1 MIKMKQ
7 KKTVD
12 ASRKAAKP
20 SIRKVGTMLGSGA
33 LCVLTIGTISVC
45 GLVGQVRDTEN
56 SKETKAAEVT
66 TTTVTERT
74 ENTYTALDTVN
85 WRKASIN
92 EYELAQTVSTTAETK
107 AKKSET
113 KKAEKTTTAKAA
125 DEKLDNVKLYA
136 TDIVNLRADADKS
149 SEVLAILDKDD
160 EVIASKKTS
169 DGWYAVKYGETEGYV
184 MAEFLT
190 KTVPESVKTEAV
202 TTTTTAKKTE
212 AETKAEAT
220 TTKKTTAAAKT
231 EAEKKTEKTTT
242 TTAKKEETSSD
253 KNAVISYTDKE
264 FEMLCYVL
272 QGEVGNCSEESKIAV
287 ANVIINR
294 VKSSLFPNSI
304 EGVLTAPNQFT
315 AISGYYNRT
324 KTPSKNTIDCAKR
337 ALEGED
343 NTNGAIYYYAPKYCG
358 GSTASWFESL
368 NFCFELD
375 GQRFFKNW

>member
-1 MIKMKQ
+1 MKQ
-7 KKTVD
+7 KKTGD

-92 EYELAQTVSTTAETK
+92 EYELAQVVSTKAETTTK
-107 AKKSET
+107 ASET
-113 KKAEKTTTAKAA
+113 TTEKTTTSKAA
-125 DEKLDNVKLYA
+125 DETLDNVKLYA
-136 TDIVNLRADADKS
+136 TDIVNLRAKADKS
-149 SEVLAILDKDD
+149 SDVLAILDRDD
-160 EVIASKKTS
+160 EVIASRKTS

-190 KTVPESVKTEAV
+190 ETVPESAKTETAA
-202 TTTTTAKKTE
+202 TTTAQKT
-212 AETKAEAT
+212 ETKAAAT
-220 TTKKTTAAAKT
+220 TTKKTTTAAETQTAAK
-231 EAEKKTEKTTT
+231 AESTTT
-242 TTAKKEETSSD
+242 TTKSKTEESTSD
-253 KNAVISYTDKE
+253 NAVISYTDEE

-272 QGEVGNCSEESKIAV
+272 QGEVGNCSEGSKIAV
-287 ANVIINR
+287 ANVVINR
-294 VKSSLFPNSI
+294 VKSSQFPNTI

-315 AISGYYNRT
+315 AITSYYNRT
-324 KTPSKNTIDCAKR
+324 KTPTQNTIDCAKR

-343 NTNGAIYYYAPKYCG
+343 NTNGAIFYYAPKYCG
-358 GSTASWFESL
+358 ASTAAWFETL

-375 GQRFFKNW
+375 GQRYFKNW

>member
-1 MIKMKQ
+1 MKQ
-7 KKTVD
+7 KKTGD

-92 EYELAQTVSTTAETK
+92 EYELAQVVSTTAETTTK
-107 AKKSET
+107 ASET
-113 KKAEKTTTAKAA
+113 TEKTTTSKAT
-125 DEKLDNVKLYA
+125 DETLDNVKLYA
-136 TDIVNLRADADKS
+136 TDIVNLRAKADKS
-149 SEVLAILDKDD
+149 SDVLAILDRDD
-160 EVIASKKTS
+160 EVIASRKTS

-190 KTVPESVKTEAV
+190 ETVPESAKTETAA
-202 TTTTTAKKTE
+202 TTTAQKT
-212 AETKAEAT
+212 ETKAAAT
-220 TTKKTTAAAKT
+220 TTKKTTTAAETQTAAK
-231 EAEKKTEKTTT
+231 AESTTT
-242 TTAKKEETSSD
+242 TTKSKTEESTSD
-253 KNAVISYTDKE
+253 NAVISYTDEE

-272 QGEVGNCSEESKIAV
+272 QGEVGNCSEGSKIAV
-287 ANVIINR
+287 ANVVINR
-294 VKSSLFPNSI
+294 VKSSQFPNTI

-315 AISGYYNRT
+315 AITGYYNRT
-324 KTPSKNTIDCAKR
+324 KTPTQNTIDCAKR

-343 NTNGAIYYYAPKYCG
+343 NTNGAIFYYAPKYCG
-358 GSTASWFESL
+358 ASTAAWFETL

-375 GQRFFKNW
+375 GQRYFKNW

>member
-1 MIKMKQ
+1 MKQ

-12 ASRKAAKP
+12 ASRQAAKP

-45 GLVGQVRDTEN
+45 GLVGQVRDTDN

-92 EYELAQTVSTTAETK
+92 EYELAQTVSATAETQ
-107 AKKSET
+107 AAASET
-113 KKAEKTTTAKAA
+113 KKTEKTTTTTKAA

-136 TDIVNLRADADKS
+136 TDIVNLRAKADKS

-160 EVIASKKTS
+160 QVIASRKTA

-190 KTVPESVKTEAV
+190 KTVPESAKTEAV
-202 TTTTTAKKTE
+202 TTTTAKKTE
-212 AETKAEAT
+212 TEAKTT
-220 TTKKTTAAAKT
+220 TTKKTTAAAQT
-231 EAEKKTEKTTT
+231 SKKTETTT
-242 TTAKKEETSSD
+242 TTAKPKTESGSSD
-253 KNAVISYTDKE
+253 KAVISYTDEE

-287 ANVIINR
+287 ANVVINR
-294 VKSSLFPNSI
+294 VKSSQFPDTI
-304 EGVLTAPNQFT
+304 EGVLTSPNQFT
-315 AISGYYNRT
+315 AITNYYNHT
-324 KTPSKNTIDCAKR
+324 KTPSQNTIDCAKR

-343 NTNGAIYYYAPKYCG
+343 NTNGAIFYYAPKYCG
-358 GSTASWFESL
+358 GSTAAWFETL

-375 GQRFFKNW
+375 GQRYFKNW

>member
-12 ASRKAAKP
+12 ASCKAAKP

-107 AKKSET
+107 AKTSE
-113 KKAEKTTTAKAA
+113 KKTEKTTSKAA

-136 TDIVNLRADADKS
+136 ADIVNLRADADKS
-149 SEVLAILDKDD
+149 SEVLAVLDKDD
-160 EVIASKKTS
+160 EVIASEKTS

-190 KTVPESVKTEAV
+190 EAVPESAKTEAV
-202 TTTTTAKKTE
+202 TTTTTAKKT
-212 AETKAEAT
+212 AETKAETT
-220 TTKKTTAAAKT
+220 TTKKTTTAAKT
-231 EAEKKTEKTTT
+231 ETEKKTEKTTT
-242 TTAKKEETSSD
+242 TTAKKEDNSGKT
-253 KNAVISYTDKE
+253 AVISYTDEE

-272 QGEVGNCSEESKIAV
+272 QGEVGNCSEGSKIAV

-294 VKSSLFPNSI
+294 VKSNLFPNSI

-324 KTPSKNTIDCAKR
+324 KTPSQNTIDCAKR

>member
-1 MIKMKQ
+1 MKQ

-107 AKKSET
+107 AKSSET
-113 KKAEKTTTAKAA
+113 KKTEKKTTTKAA
-125 DEKLDNVKLYA
+125 DEVLDNVKLYS
-136 TDIVNLRADADKS
+136 TDIVNLRAKADKS
-149 SEVLAILDKDD
+149 SDVLVVLDKDD
-160 EVIASKKTS
+160 EVIASKKTA
-169 DGWYAVKYGETEGYV
+169 DGWYAVKYGDVEGFV
-184 MAEFLT
+184 MAEYLT
-190 KTVPESVKTEAV
+190 KTVPESAKTEAV
-202 TTTTTAKKTE
+202 TTTTEAKKTE
-212 AETKAEAT
+212 TKAETT
-220 TTKKTTAAAKT
+220 TTKKTTAASKT
-231 EAEKKTEKTTT
+231 ETAKKTDKTTTTT
-242 TTAKKEETSSD
+242 TTAKKEENNSSD
-253 KNAVISYTDKE
+253 KDVISYTDEE

-287 ANVIINR
+287 ANIVINR
-294 VKSSLFPNSI
+294 VKSSQFPNSI

-315 AISGYYNRT
+315 AISGYYNRS
-324 KTPSKNTIDCAKR
+324 KTPSQNTIDCARR

-343 NTNGAIYYYAPKYCG
+343 NTNGAIFYYAPKYCS

-375 GQRFFKNW
+375 GQRYFKNW

>member
-1 MIKMKQ
+1 MKQ
-7 KKTVD
+7 KKTGD

-92 EYELAQTVSTTAETK
+92 EYELAQVVSTTAETTTK
-107 AKKSET
+107 ASET
-113 KKAEKTTTAKAA
+113 TEKTTTSKAA
-125 DEKLDNVKLYA
+125 DETLDNVKLYA
-136 TDIVNLRADADKS
+136 TDIVNLRAKADKS
-149 SEVLAILDKDD
+149 SDVLAILDRDD
-160 EVIASKKTS
+160 EVIASRKTS

-190 KTVPESVKTEAV
+190 ETVPESAKTETAA
-202 TTTTTAKKTE
+202 TTTAQKT
-212 AETKAEAT
+212 ETKAAAT
-220 TTKKTTAAAKT
+220 TTKKTTTAAETQTAAK
-231 EAEKKTEKTTT
+231 AESTTT
-242 TTAKKEETSSD
+242 TTKSKTEESTSD
-253 KNAVISYTDKE
+253 NAVISYTDEE

-272 QGEVGNCSEESKIAV
+272 QGEVGNCSEGSKIAV
-287 ANVIINR
+287 ANVVINR
-294 VKSSLFPNSI
+294 VKSSQFPNTI

-315 AISGYYNRT
+315 AITGYYNRT
-324 KTPSKNTIDCAKR
+324 KTPTQNTIDCAKR

-343 NTNGAIYYYAPKYCG
+343 NTNGAIFYYAPKYCG
-358 GSTASWFESL
+358 ASTAAWFETL

-375 GQRFFKNW
+375 GQRYFKNW